1 MSYSFSIKAKTKSE
15 LIKAAEA
22 ELVKVVREQ
31 PIHERDVPVAV
42 KALKDVIDLVDEPV
56 EGKALSVNISGSLYS
71 IDGSPKGA
79 TLSIHVNPVQA

>member
-31 PIHERDVPVAV
+31 PIHEHDVPVAV
-42 KALKDVIDLVDEPV
+42 KALKDVIGLVDEPV